1 MEQNGSNVL
10 QHIVEAVL
18 PRRERGS
25 IIPEDEI
32 IPLLPYA
39 PNHQGQNIQE
49 EGTLSWLQSV
59 LLTNATD
66 ERRSC
71 YE

>member
-10 QHIVEAVL
+10 QYIVEAVL

-25 IIPEDEI
+25 LIPEDEI

-49 EGTLSWLQSV
+49 GTLSV

>member
-25 IIPEDEI
+25 LIPEDEI

-49 EGTLSWLQSV
+49 GTLLMVTISAA
-59 LLTNATD
+59 NKCN
-66 ERRSC
+66 RRA
-71 YE
+71 

>member
-1 MEQNGSNVL
+1 MEQNGSIVL

-25 IIPEDEI
+25 LIPEDEI

-49 EGTLSWLQSV
+49 GTLLMVTISAA
-59 LLTNATD
+59 NKCN
-66 ERRSC
+66 RRA
-71 YE
+71 

>member
-10 QHIVEAVL
+10 QYIVEAVL

-25 IIPEDEI
+25 LIPEDEI

-49 EGTLSWLQSV
+49 GTLLMVTISAA
-59 LLTNATD
+59 NKCN
-66 ERRSC
+66 RRA
-71 YE
+71 